1 MVRARCRLT
10 PRRSERWPG
19 GEIGAA
25 KPRRPGTVSG
35 PVGSD
40 RWQSSS
46 PSTQD
51 RTERSPMSVEKS
63 SPAII
68 DSKIP
73 LGMVMQSIA
82 STPGTS

>member
-1 MVRARCRLT
+1 
-10 PRRSERWPG
+10 
-19 GEIGAA
+19 
-25 KPRRPGTVSG
+25 
-35 PVGSD
+35 
-40 RWQSSS
+40 
-46 PSTQD
+46 
-51 RTERSPMSVEKS
+51 MSVEKS